1 MQQLKTDYRKD
12 ISYFKEAEVRL
23 VKNLLKEETKL
34 DKQLETI
41 KEYIEANSNL
51 ELEQLIEVIIYRGW
65 VTKDKLTRHQLYE
78 STKALVED
86 YLAEVLVIEA
96 NYN

>member
-1 MQQLKTDYRKD
+1 MKLKTDYRKD

-23 VKNLLKEETKL
+23 LRTLVKEETKL
-34 DKQLETI
+34 DKQLEAI
-41 KEYIEANSNL
+41 KEYIENNKNL
-51 ELEQLIEVIIYRGW
+51 ELEQLVEVIIYRGW

-96 NYN
+96 NYS

>member
-1 MQQLKTDYRKD
+1 MKLKTDYRKD
-12 ISYFKEAEVRL
+12 ISYYKELENRL
-23 VKNLLKEETKL
+23 VKTLVKEETKL
-34 DKQLETI
+34 DKTLETI
-41 KEYIEANSNL
+41 KEYIENNKNL
-51 ELEQLIEVIIYRGW
+51 ELEQLVEVIIYRGW

-96 NYN
+96 NYS

>member
-1 MQQLKTDYRKD
+1 MLKTDYRKD
-12 ISYFKEAEVRL
+12 ISYYKELENRL
-23 VKNLLKEETKL
+23 IKTLVKEETKL
-34 DKQLETI
+34 DKTLETI

-51 ELEQLIEVIIYRGW
+51 EVEQLIEVIIYRGW